1 MAICTFLYYVWLGW
15 ICHKEVCY
23 DGLGCFEN
31 KPPFHNANFEVPQSP
46 KDQQVSFLLYTVNN
60 NDTPEDLTANTTEI
74 ELSEYYVESKR
85 TIFIIHG
92 YIGSPQDEWIV
103 SAKDAILSVED
114 ANVIVVDW
122 EKGADD
128 LINYY
133 QAAAN
138 TRVVGALTA
147 QLMTSLH
154 TSTGANYSNMY
165 IVGYSLGAHVA
176 GYAGERIPSLGRIT
190 GKLSKN
196 VVIANFYLCALD
208 LNIYN
213 ETFDY
218 SVCRLASVVV
228 VHVTHYFFTGLDP
241 AHRAFSKDK
250 PKVRLDAT
258 DAQYVDVIHTDS
270 KQWIWGF
277 GIRDS
282 IGHADYFPNGGRN
295 QPGCFSFW
303 SFLRQSTCDHARSRQ
318 FFVESINSSCTFH
331 AVPCGNWRKF
341 KRNECTCDTDC
352 GQMGFPQNDV
362 SVTGNFYLRTNGQ
375 EPFCQS

>member
-1 MAICTFLYYVWLGW
+1 MATCTFLYYAWLGW
-15 ICHKEVCY
+15 ICYKKVCY

-46 KDQQVSFLLYTVNN
+46 NEQQVSFLLYTVNN
-60 NDTPEDLTANTTEI
+60 NDNSEDITANATEI
-74 ELSEYYVESKR
+74 ELSEYYVASKR

-92 YIGSPQDEWIV
+92 YLGSPQDEWII

-114 ANVIVVDW
+114 TNVIVVDW
-122 EKGADD
+122 EKGANNI
-128 LINYY
+128 INYY

-154 TSTGANYSNMY
+154 TSTSANYSNMY

-190 GKLSKN
+190 G
-196 VVIANFYLCALD
+196 
-208 LNIYN
+208 
-213 ETFDY
+213 
-218 SVCRLASVVV
+218 
-228 VHVTHYFFTGLDP
+228 LDP
-241 AHRAFSKDK
+241 AHKAFTKDK

-258 DAQYVDVIHTDS
+258 DALYVDVIHTDT

-277 GIRDS
+277 GIQDS

-295 QPGCFSFW
+295 QPGCDSFW
-303 SFLRQSTCDHARSRQ
+303 SFLRQS
-318 FFVESINSSCTFH
+318 
-331 AVPCGNWRKF
+331 
-341 KRNECTCDTDC
+341 
-352 GQMGFPQNDV
+352 M
-362 SVTGNFYLRTNGQ
+362 
-375 EPFCQS
+375 